1 MIDLEILG
9 ERVFTVIA
17 FVVLIGRYR
26 LSDFLVDFPA
36 TMLDKG
42 RLCFGLFEFLFET
55 TDLGAEGCDGGG

>member
-9 ERVFTVIA
+9 EGVFAVIA
-17 FVVLIGRYR
+17 FVVLIGRDR
-26 LSDFLVDFPA
+26 FSDFLVDSPA
-36 TMLDKG
+36 AMLDNG